1 MADKIFV
8 DSNIW
13 LYAFMSEKSVK
24 HYKAITIISNS
35 NVFLN
40 IQVINEVCYNLLKK
54 SNYNNSEISELIYN
68 FNKIYTIFN
77 ISIPTLLNATSLRQK
92 YKTSF
97 WDSLILASALENN
110 CNILLTEDISGAD
123 FMEKKLKVIN
133 PFI

>member
-24 HYKAITIISNS
+24 HDKAITIISNS
-35 NVFLN
+35 DVYLN

-54 SNYNNSEISELIYN
+54 SNYNNNEISELIYN
-68 FNKIYTIFN
+68 FNKMYTIFN
-77 ISIPTLLNATSLRQK
+77 IGIPTLLNATSLRHK
-92 YKTSF
+92 YKSSF

-123 FMEKKLKVIN
+123 FIEKKLKVVN
-133 PFI
+133 PFL